1 MSPQQRAQYL
11 SLRVEH
17 PERQWYPE
25 NVTNGNDTSWEDSG
39 CRRGQSGSR
48 SWLIVNGNT
57 KRRRMDCDLD
67 VRLHLECYN
76 MDELL
81 EIAREEDEPEQ
92 DQDMNDPERQT
103 LPQVEEPN
111 SPATNRVTPTK
122 SKASGGKRAG
132 RLGRYALSGLAAL
145 MLSASRML

>member
-67 VRLHLECYN
+67 
-76 MDELL
+76 
-81 EIAREEDEPEQ
+81 EDEPEQ

-111 SPATNRVTPTK
+111 SPATNRVAPTK